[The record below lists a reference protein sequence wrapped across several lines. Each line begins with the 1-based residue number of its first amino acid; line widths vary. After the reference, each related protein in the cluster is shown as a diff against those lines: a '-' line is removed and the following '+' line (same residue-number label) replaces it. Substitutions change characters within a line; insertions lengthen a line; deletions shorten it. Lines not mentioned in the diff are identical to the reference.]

1 MNNTNL
7 LSTLFRSLLGI
18 LSPGGRRARLQIL
31 IYHQV
36 HQAPDPLR
44 PEVLDAKM
52 FDWQMSLLAHHF
64 TVLPLEEAIQRL
76 RDGTLPARAACITF
90 DDGYR
95 DNIEVALPILLQY
108 SLPATFFIAT
118 GFLNGGIMWHDSV
131 IEAVRSYK
139 GDLLDLSDSLGQR
152 FLTETIYEKRRTIRR
167 LVQLLKGFAPDVRDK
182 EVDHIVKI
190 CSGSIPQNLMMTTNQ
205 VQQLLVNGMAVG
217 CHTSKHPV
225 FTTVS
230 NETVQQEIRDGR
242 AELEKITGQPV
253 KLFAY
258 PNGKPVQD
266 YVADHVSLV
275 REFGFDAA
283 VSTASGVAGRSC
295 DYWQLPRFT
304 PWDKTPERFLSRL
317 LLNCVITCPKVA

>member
-1 MNNTNL
+1 MNNTNFL
-7 LSTLFRSLLGI
+7 TTLFRLLLGL
-18 LSPGGRRARLQIL
+18 LSPAGRRAKLQIL
-31 IYHQV
+31 IYHQI
-36 HQAPDPLR
+36 HQSPDPLR
-44 PEVLDAKM
+44 PEALDAKA

-64 TVLPLEEAIQRL
+64 TVLPLEEAIQCL

-108 SLPATFFIAT
+108 GLPATFFIAT
-118 GFLNGGIMWHDSV
+118 GFLNGGRMWHDSV

-167 LVQLLKGFAPDVRDK
+167 LVQLLKGLAPDVRDR
-182 EVDHIVKI
+182 EVEYIVKI
-190 CSGSIPQNLMMTTNQ
+190 CRGPLPQNLMMTTNQ
-205 VQQLLVNGMAVG
+205 VQQLLVSGMAVG
-217 CHTSKHPV
+217 CHTSKHPI

-230 NETVQQEIRDGR
+230 NETVQQEIKDGR
-242 AELEKITGQPV
+242 AELESIAGQPV
-253 KLFAY
+253 NLFAY

-266 YVADHVSLV
+266 YVADHVDLV
-275 REFGFDAA
+275 RELGFDAA
-283 VSTASGVAGRSC
+283 VSTANGVASRSR

-304 PWDKTPERFLSRL
+304 PWDKTPGRFLGRL
-317 LLNCVITCPKVA
+317 LLNCVITSPKVA